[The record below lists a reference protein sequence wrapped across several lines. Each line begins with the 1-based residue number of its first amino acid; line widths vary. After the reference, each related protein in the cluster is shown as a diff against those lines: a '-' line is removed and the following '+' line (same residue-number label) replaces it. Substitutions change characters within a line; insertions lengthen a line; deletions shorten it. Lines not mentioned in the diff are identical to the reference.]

1 MLHRHAAA
9 GELNDGSNSD
19 VAESVALAMFVDIG
33 VWHGVLRKRSC
44 ASG

>member
-19 VAESVALAMFVDIG
+19 VAESVAIANV
-33 VWHGVLRKRSC
+33 C
-44 ASG
+44 